1 MLCLFSKKYMN
12 KFKTFLEELDNNIVP
27 IESYYEVSSKIREF
41 TKNEIEINDE
51 IKKEQML
58 FDFVEDYS
66 WDESK
71 EDFFNWWTYY
81 GPMYI
86 LPSQDD
92 ENIMNVYPH
101 INKIDQGVINYFLKR
116 ADESSNPILIARYI
130 SVSVDFSNKLGLKN
144 VDYRFIVK
152 YLDCVIYIFE
162 NWLIKEKYYLVR
174 ELMRAVFFAKT
185 YNNKEY
191 FHKLKDIIIRY
202 EDQQCNENMW
212 LWWISFDLFVNDN
225 KWLQIDVKEKNQII
239 SNIINRI
246 EIEEKKE
253 LPNIFIIEKAL
264 PVLKKTKEIS
274 GESFN
279 NFFSKLVSIYNKNIE
294 KDKDPLLKV
303 NHLKWLLELYQE
315 YNLKDYAD
323 EVIKKINWVDLTKW
337 LKTFSFSTNF
347 TEDEINDY
355 IKWFF
360 WENNS
365 YDLQKIMW
373 LISKNFIVSRNKTQ
387 KEFEENQRKYPL
399 NSIFSTYIIDSEWWL
414 VGTLSWLNEPEKQL
428 IHEASQ
434 SIGFGNVFLKIIFDY
449 FIENIRKE
457 DFYNYLMDTCDI
469 LKWENEMEI
478 KELVDNLYN
487 KNSYSLVG
495 ILIPLIESLFR
506 KIVHL
511 NWWNVKKEDERNGW
525 FMNKTLGEILND
537 KILIDLFTESFMF
550 YFKVVLSERLWLNL
564 RNDFCH
570 GINKEKFFDYHVVL
584 RVVHIFIVL
593 VTFIK
598 IKK

>member
-1 MLCLFSKKYMN
+1 MN

-71 EDFFNWWTYY
+71 EDFFNWGTYY

-162 NWLIKEKYYLVR
+162 NGLIKEKYYLVR

-202 EDQQCNENMW
+202 EDQQCNENMG
-212 LWWISFDLFVNDN
+212 LWGISFDLFVNDN
-225 KWLQIDVKEKNQII
+225 KGLQIDVKEKNQII

-303 NHLKWLLELYQE
+303 NHLKGLLELYQE

-323 EVIKKINWVDLTKW
+323 EVIKKINGVDLTKG

-355 IKWFF
+355 IKGFF
-360 WENNS
+360 GENNS

-399 NSIFSTYIIDSEWWL
+399 NSIFSTYIIDSEGGL
-414 VGTLSWLNEPEKQL
+414 VGTLSGLNEPEKQL

-469 LKWENEMEI
+469 LKGENEMEI

-511 NWWNVKKEDERNGW
+511 NGGNVKKEDERNGG

-550 YFKVVLSERLWLNL
+550 YFKVVLSERLGLNL